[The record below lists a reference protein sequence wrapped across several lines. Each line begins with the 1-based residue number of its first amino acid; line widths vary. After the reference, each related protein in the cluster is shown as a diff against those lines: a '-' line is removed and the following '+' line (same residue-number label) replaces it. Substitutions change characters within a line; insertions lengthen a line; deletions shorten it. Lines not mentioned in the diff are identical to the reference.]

1 MIMNENTKD
10 ATYNEGNERQR
21 MLNQLAKNGLR
32 GDDVHGRLAW
42 NIVTQTHELAYKQ
55 DELFAEMCNLI
66 NKIRNSKR

>member
-1 MIMNENTKD
+1 MNENIKD

-42 NIVTQTHELAYKQ
+42 NIVAQTHELAYKQ

-66 NKIRNSKR
+66 DNIRHTKR